1 MAEKFV
7 DAALSAAPDRAFFF
21 IEDQYV
27 VWNYTR
33 TPERV
38 DDGVHSIDS
47 FPPASAGSLPADL
60 FDSPTRRVTAALQG
74 KRKYAGAS
82 YFFGGSKYSRFNE
95 APARFVGAR
104 DTASAWNL
112 PAGAATPDGCF
123 NGGKNRKDFC
133 YFFNG
138 PQYWRYVWNSD
149 AVSPGYPKAIATL
162 VNMPS
167 AMHGGIDAAVDG
179 PGAAASEN
187 FDAGYLFKDD
197 KYVRFDWK
205 NDGEGEP
212 RAQFLRDINEAWPGL
227 AELLAA
233 ARAKSEALTH
243 LNRAMQLTGA
253 KIAGTLDA
261 AQLAFVNSV
270 MTTHFK
276 ASDNATA
283 GAVNAGLSAIAAL
296 WRQSATKFRFRT
308 LDEGRTDRSLGP
320 TALPEA
326 AYGAFG
332 GQISFTPTI
341 LQRTPANR
349 VLVVMHEAVHVI
361 DSASGAPANH
371 IPEWWVSPPLR
382 AGFGLPATINW
393 TGAPPPPPFYD
404 AQPVSAALHN
414 PSSFA
419 SYARHVAT
427 GNDIRV

>member
-7 DAALSAAPDRAFFF
+7 DAALSATPDRAFFF

-27 VWNYTR
+27 VWNYAR
-33 TPERV
+33 TPARV
-38 DDGVHSIDS
+38 DDGVHPVDS
-47 FPPASAGSLPADL
+47 YPPGSAGGIPADL
-60 FDSPTRRVTAALQG
+60 FAPPPRRVTAALQG

-82 YFFGGSKYSRFNE
+82 YFFGGPKYSRFNE
-95 APARFVGAR
+95 APGTFVGAR
-104 DTASAWNL
+104 DTASTWKL

-138 PQYWRYVWNSD
+138 PRYWRYVWNSD

-167 AMHGGIDAAVDG
+167 EMHGGIDAAVDG
-179 PGAAASEN
+179 PGAATSEN
-187 FDAGYLFKDD
+187 FDASFLFKDD

-212 RAQFLRDINEAWPGL
+212 RAQFVRDIKEAWPGL

-243 LNRAMQLTGA
+243 LDRATQLTGA

-276 ASDNATA
+276 SSNNATA
-283 GAVNAGLSAIAAL
+283 GAVNAGLSSIAGIL
-296 WRQSATKFRFRT
+296 RQSATKFRFRT
-308 LDEGRTDRSLGP
+308 LDEGRADRGLGP
-320 TALPEA
+320 TALPEG

-341 LQRTPANR
+341 LGRTPANR
-349 VLVVMHEAVHVI
+349 VLVVMHESVHVL
-361 DSASGAPANH
+361 DSASGAAANH
-371 IPEWWVSPPLR
+371 SPEWWVSPPLR
-382 AGFGLPATINW
+382 AGFGLPATMTW
-393 TGAPPPPPFYD
+393 TAAPPAPPFYD
-404 AQPVSAALHN
+404 VQPTAAALHN

-419 SYARHVAT
+419 AYARHVAT